1 MKHVFCML
9 HLFGTLNFSPVLLS
23 IRSCHQ
29 CPMSFALLSPPSSS
43 TSLPDLPPALSAIAL
58 TIFLEIKLSSPAKLQ
73 SPPDDSHNNSLQH
86 GRSDKWCRA
95 VVRGDRSHCDCDAG
109 GVGCVLC
116 AATVH
121 AQDTNSEGDKEKGSR
136 VSKVGLHPGVSPAA
150 SARGGSYC
158 KRSSS
163 NCNMWSWH
171 RGQKMATYG
180 AADPRAPAQQR
191 QFEPRGPSSYDLIQT
206 NTGKIEKTTW

>member
-1 MKHVFCML
+1 M
-9 HLFGTLNFSPVLLS
+9 
-23 IRSCHQ
+23 
-29 CPMSFALLSPPSSS
+29 
-43 TSLPDLPPALSAIAL
+43 
-58 TIFLEIKLSSPAKLQ
+58 
-73 SPPDDSHNNSLQH
+73 
-86 GRSDKWCRA
+86 
-95 VVRGDRSHCDCDAG
+95 VRGDRSHCDCDAG

-163 NCNMWSWH
+163 N
-171 RGQKMATYG
+171 
-180 AADPRAPAQQR
+180 
-191 QFEPRGPSSYDLIQT
+191 
-206 NTGKIEKTTW
+206 